1 MVDRLTA
8 AWFHI
13 LSALQAK
20 PRCLLAVG
28 RCDSIWSY
36 CLVRVSGDVNCYL
49 PPKGYA
55 PEHLYLGFYNLWVPA
70 PEGTR
75 PRTEQLPW
83 LDPIEEGLG

>member
-55 PEHLYLGFYNLWVPA
+55 PDIQVPRKASIEALNLSNDEMYFNVS
-70 PEGTR
+70 
-75 PRTEQLPW
+75 LS
-83 LDPIEEGLG
+83 ISI